1 VKRDYRQAP
10 LEPKLRALCDYAV
23 EVTRQVHHVTQDRI
37 NSLRDLGW
45 SDAQI
50 LDATQIIGFFNYITR
65 LADALGVEP
74 EDFMPANRVR

>member
-1 VKRDYRQAP
+1 MKRDYRQAS

-23 EVTRQVHHVTQDRI
+23 QVTRNVHGVNKGTID
-37 NSLRDLGW
+37 SLRDLGW

-50 LDATQIIGFFNYITR
+50 SDATQVIGFFNYITR

-74 EDFMPANRVR
+74 EDFMPTNNGS